1 MSDWISTKDRLPEE
15 GQEVLVST
23 KSKNGQRNVDKGYY
37 LPEES
42 RFVQQRLPTGCR
54 CLSHREDERTSMKP
68 YIVYFFIKENRKKY
82 LADVVIEA
90 ASAKEAC
97 ARCKEWYF
105 KKTGKNAFRPTTSIS
120 DETKKW
126 HAEHDSLAILN
137 INE

>member
-1 MSDWISTKDRLPEE
+1 
-15 GQEVLVST
+15 
-23 KSKNGQRNVDKGYY
+23 
-37 LPEES
+37 
-42 RFVQQRLPTGCR
+42 
-54 CLSHREDERTSMKP
+54 MKP
-68 YIVYFFIKENRKKY
+68 YIVYFFIKESRKEY

-120 DETKKW
+120 DEIKKW